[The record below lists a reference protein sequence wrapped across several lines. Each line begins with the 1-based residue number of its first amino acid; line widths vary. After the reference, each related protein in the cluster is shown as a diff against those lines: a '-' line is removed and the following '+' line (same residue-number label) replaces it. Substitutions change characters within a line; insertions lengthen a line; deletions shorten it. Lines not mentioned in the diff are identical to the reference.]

1 MNEKMRNLNLLE
13 ACFIMGDSLAL
24 RMALASNKGSKATP
38 NLLRPRNYLILL
50 RVRLSW
56 LRIEKVTFY
65 ILRTILNTKLGEFM
79 LENLIMFLI
88 MLLCRSGGLL
98 VGFDS
103 DMFDVREKELGEFMI
118 RTLVIQKES
127 GFIWNFIN
135 VYGAAQNDKKQK
147 FLSELSS
154 FCSKCSH
161 PMLFGGDFN
170 ILRKDSDKNKPRGT
184 NKWSS
189 LFNSII
195 DVHELI
201 ELDLCGRLFTWSN
214 NRNPPTYE
222 KLDRFLV
229 SPEWD
234 LHYNN
239 VNVAGLSR
247 SFSDHVP
254 LCLKTDFSSPAKR
267 DFRYELCWRLR
278 HEFRTLVVKK
288 WSLPVRS
295 KKSIDIWKEKTKR
308 LKKC

>member
-1 MNEKMRNLNLLE
+1 VVTRIL
-13 ACFIMGDSLAL
+13 F
-24 RMALASNKGSKATP
+24 GSGLPP
-38 NLLRPRNYLILL
+38 N
-50 RVRLSW
+50 
-56 LRIEKVTFY
+56 
-65 ILRTILNTKLGEFM
+65 G
-79 LENLIMFLI
+79 
-88 MLLCRSGGLL
+88 RSGGLL

-118 RTLVIQKES
+118 QTLVIQKES

-135 VYGAAQNDKKQK
+135 VYGAAQNDHKQK

-154 FCSKCSH
+154 FCSNCSH
-161 PMLFGGDFN
+161 PMLIGGDFN
-170 ILRKDSDKNKPRGT
+170 ILRKDSDKNKPGGT

-195 DVHELI
+195 DVHDLI
-201 ELDLCGRLFTWSN
+201 ELDLSGRLFTWSN

-222 KLDRFLV
+222 KLDIFLV

-239 VNVAGLSR
+239 VNVVGLSR
-247 SFSDHVP
+247 SFSDHVS
-254 LCLKTDFSSPAKR
+254 LCLKTDFSPPAKR

-278 HEFRTLVVKK
+278 PEFRTLVENN
-288 WSLPVRS
+288 WALPVRG

-308 LKKC
+308 LKNVERVEY